1 MAAFLGD
8 GDDDTLETAFRAWN
22 LCYQQAA
29 MIVHVTELL
38 EMAKISS
45 NNIFANR
52 LVKYFLENK
61 SFRKLPPDLA
71 SQMPFLA
78 FVYLVSIAVLS
89 VYSNPL
95 YFQTNPSSFSY

>member
-1 MAAFLGD
+1 
-8 GDDDTLETAFRAWN
+8 
-22 LCYQQAA
+22 

-71 SQMPFLA
+71 S
-78 FVYLVSIAVLS
+78 
-89 VYSNPL
+89 
-95 YFQTNPSSFSY
+95 

>member
-22 LCYQQAA
+22 FCYQQAA
-29 MIVHVTELL
+29 MIVHVIELL

-52 LVKYFLENK
+52 LVFYRFILIPSIFKQILVHFPIK
-61 SFRKLPPDLA
+61 A
-71 SQMPFLA
+71 S
-78 FVYLVSIAVLS
+78 
-89 VYSNPL
+89 L
-95 YFQTNPSSFSY
+95 YFRIN

>member
-22 LCYQQAA
+22 FCYQQAA
-29 MIVHVTELL
+29 MIVHVIELL

-61 SFRKLPPDLA
+61 SFRKLPPYLA

>member
-22 LCYQQAA
+22 FCYQQAA

-71 SQMPFLA
+71 S
-78 FVYLVSIAVLS
+78 
-89 VYSNPL
+89 
-95 YFQTNPSSFSY
+95 

>member
-22 LCYQQAA
+22 FCYQQAA
-29 MIVHVTELL
+29 MIVHVIELL
-38 EMAKISS
+38 KISS

>member
-22 LCYQQAA
+22 FCYQQAA
-29 MIVHVTELL
+29 MIVHVIELL

-61 SFRKLPPDLA
+61 SPDLA